1 MSTTYR
7 LLKVDTLSNVP
18 ISEYTLSKII
28 DKIKKEKTQLT
39 VFSDFRHGIFN
50 PSSVQKL
57 LKAIPKRNF
66 KAGDSQVASRWGNI
80 TEFKNFDLITPNERE
95 ARFSLADQDS
105 TVGKLSAML
114 YDETKCKNLIL
125 KLGPRGVFCIDSG
138 SRKRIP
144 FSIGVFVENILDAV
158 GAGDALLAYSSLSL
172 KVSNSLVKASII
184 GSFAASCACEI
195 EGNKPIGIETIIN
208 KISSSVLVNFD
219 LQDYTP
225 KGTRTFIDMSQ
236 WLEQGFILREKP
248 FRDALRGYNWEKHTK
263 HFVALGCSTE
273 AILPAWATL
282 LVTSYLQPVTN
293 TIVLGSLQDLEQQ
306 LYREMLS
313 TLDLSPFKSKP
324 IMIKGCSDSLIPQ
337 DAYILLV
344 QRLQTVAK
352 SLFYGEACS
361 SVPLWKVK
369 K

>member
-1 MSTTYR
+1 M
-7 LLKVDTLSNVP
+7 
-18 ISEYTLSKII
+18 
-28 DKIKKEKTQLT
+28 
-39 VFSDFRHGIFN
+39 
-50 PSSVQKL
+50 
-57 LKAIPKRNF
+57 A
-66 KAGDSQVASRWGNI
+66 
-80 TEFKNFDLITPNERE
+80 
-95 ARFSLADQDS
+95 
-105 TVGKLSAML
+105 
-114 YDETKCKNLIL
+114 
-125 KLGPRGVFCIDSG
+125 
-138 SRKRIP
+138 
-144 FSIGVFVENILDAV
+144 
-158 GAGDALLAYSSLSL
+158 
-172 KVSNSLVKASII
+172 
-184 GSFAASCACEI
+184 
-195 EGNKPIGIETIIN
+195 ETIIN

-248 FRDALRGYNWEKHTK
+248 FRDALRGYNWEKHAK
-263 HFVALGCSTE
+263 HFVALGCSTK